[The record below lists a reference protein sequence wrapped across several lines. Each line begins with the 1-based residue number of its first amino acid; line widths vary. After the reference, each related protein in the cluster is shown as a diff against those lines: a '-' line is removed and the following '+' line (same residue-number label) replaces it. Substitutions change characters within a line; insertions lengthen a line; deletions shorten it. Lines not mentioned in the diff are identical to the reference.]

1 MPTFHYRV
9 AMNRISGPGWRLLG
23 AIGSWVLFT
32 FCFTLLF
39 QSTAVLAGL
48 GGFCASGGPF
58 VIETECPESV
68 VVFAPL
74 SVLGGLLAVALGLF
88 LARGFAAPLVVWAW
102 PILFVGLGI
111 QFAVSAFQPGGIV
124 FGVLAVLF
132 ILMGLAPLI
141 FELRAGPRRIVLGKT
156 SLQGVRFRDREG
168 APRTFYAFGRDDP
181 GETVAATPR
190 DWLLGLVVW
199 VGSIALGV
207 GLGILTFSSAAGS

>member
-1 MPTFHYRV
+1 
-9 AMNRISGPGWRLLG
+9 MNRITGPGWRLAG
-23 AIGSWVLFT
+23 AIVSWVLFT
-32 FCFTLLF
+32 FCFALLF

-48 GGFCASGGPF
+48 GGFCATGGPY

-74 SVLGGLLAVALGLF
+74 SVLGGLLAVAIGLF
-88 LARGFAAPLVVWAW
+88 FARGFAAPLVVWAW

-124 FGVLAVLF
+124 FGIIAILF
-132 ILMGLAPLI
+132 ILMGLAPLL
-141 FELRAGPRRIVLGKT
+141 FELRAGPRRIIVGKT
-156 SLQGVRFRDREG
+156 NLQGVRFLDRPG

-181 GETVAATPR
+181 GETVPATPG
-190 DWLLGLVVW
+190 DWLLALVVW

-207 GLGILTFSSAAGS
+207 WLGIQAFTAAAGA

>member
-1 MPTFHYRV
+1 
-9 AMNRISGPGWRLLG
+9 MNRITGPGWRLAG
-23 AIGSWVLFT
+23 AIVSWSLFT
-32 FCFTLLF
+32 FCFALLY

-58 VIETECPESV
+58 VIETECPESIIL
-68 VVFAPL
+68 FAPL
-74 SVLGGLLAVALGLF
+74 SILGALLAVAIGLF

-111 QFAVSAFQPGGIV
+111 QFAVSALQPGGIV
-124 FGVLAVLF
+124 FGIMAALF

-156 SLQGVRFRDREG
+156 NLQGVRFRDREG

-181 GETVAATPR
+181 GETVAPTPA

-199 VGSIALGV
+199 IGSVALGV
-207 GLGILTFSSAAGS
+207 WLGIQVFAGVAA